1 MLMSLVERS
10 ADGRNFVIPAYA
22 RTSVI
27 RKELR
32 QSRIKMY
39 PYGKTR
45 PDLPQSVIKKSKAS
59 TRNLEVK
66 YIAFKIL
73 KDVV

>member
-1 MLMSLVERS
+1 MLMSLVEKS

-22 RTSVI
+22 RTLVI
-27 RKELR
+27 RKE
-32 QSRIKMY
+32 SRIKRC